1 MTAVLRLAAVLGL
14 MMVACSGSSNDTTSS
29 SSRTSSPPSVAVL
42 SQAAD
47 LRTHLDLL
55 LGEHVM
61 IVAKES
67 AAAANHSDEY
77 TGYTALLTT
86 NLTDLSSLMR
96 DAFGNTAGDEF
107 SQAWSK
113 QNANLVDYAIGVV
126 THSDA
131 KANAAMS
138 TLSSGF
144 VPQFAALINDM
155 SGLSTGS
162 IAQLAT
168 LQLQEDK
175 AFIDDVSAQK
185 YQQLYADLMKAYAQ
199 SARFG
204 DALAERIAQKFPDKF
219 PGDPTLPAADRRASL
234 NLLLQEHAFLATMAT
249 DAVAAGRD
257 AERTAAAAA
266 VGVDAVVLSRALSD
280 LFGGSSSAQFDKVW
294 ADRDAALLIYAS
306 KGDADSKKALSATI
320 QLFSA
325 AAHVAA
331 ASVTDEMNAL
341 IKVIDDQRAK
351 TSKTIAGDDRTAA
364 TSMEPIADAIVASSQ
379 S

>member
-1 MTAVLRLAAVLGL
+1 MTAVLRLVAVLGL
-14 MMVACSGSSNDTTSS
+14 MVVACSGSGNDTTSS
-29 SSRTSSPPSVAVL
+29 SSRTSSPPSTAVL

-67 AAAANHSDEY
+67 AGAATHSDEY

-86 NLTDLSSLMR
+86 NLTDLSALMR
-96 DAFGNTAGDEF
+96 QAFGNTAADEF

-138 TLSSGF
+138 ALSNGF
-144 VPQFAALINDM
+144 VTQFAALINDM

-175 AFIDDVSAQK
+175 AFIDDVSGQK
-185 YQQLYADLMKAYAQ
+185 YQQFYTDLMKAYALT
-199 SARFG
+199 ARLG

-219 PGDPTLPAADRRASL
+219 PGDPTVPAADRRVSL

-249 DAVAAGRD
+249 GAVAAGRD
-257 AERTAAAAA
+257 AEKTAAAAA
-266 VGVDAVVLSRALSD
+266 LGVDAVVLSRSLGD
-280 LFGGSSSAQFDKVW
+280 LFGASTGAQFDKVW
-294 ADRDAALLIYAS
+294 ADRDAALLTYAS
-306 KGDADSKKALSATI
+306 KGDAGSKQALTATI
-320 QLFSA
+320 KPFSTL
-325 AAHVAA
+325 AHVAA

-351 TSKTIAGDDRTAA
+351 TSKTIAGDDRAAA

-379 S
+379 G